1 MKMLLD
7 YWHDTLTVPD
17 VPRPATVVTGRPGR
31 TLAEWAA
38 DHRAD
43 FEAA

>member
-7 YWHDTLTVPD
+7 YWSDTLTTPD
-17 VPRPATVVTGRPGR
+17 QVRPATAVTGKPGR
-31 TLAEWAA
+31 TLAEWAT

-43 FEAA
+43 FGA